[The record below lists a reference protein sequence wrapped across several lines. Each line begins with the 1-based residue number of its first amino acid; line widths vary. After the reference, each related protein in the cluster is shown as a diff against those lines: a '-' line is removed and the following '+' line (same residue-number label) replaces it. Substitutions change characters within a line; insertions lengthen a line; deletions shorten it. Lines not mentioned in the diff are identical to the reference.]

1 MTVGNQMYLWAKDL
15 FPICRSITGPGTRKT
30 LRYIKKI
37 IPKLNIRSIKSGT
50 KVFDWTIPKEWII
63 RDASIKD
70 IKGNRII
77 DFKKNNL
84 HVVGYSEPVNK
95 ILSKQKTDNLTNT
108 FFKVI
113 SSNKRFAKLSSIISQ
128 FININSQKRGDVL
141 ADVTSADELSD
152 NQKNKIYD
160 QLKSILGEKLSLN
173 FNVDNKILGGLI
185 VKIGSKMIDSSL
197 ASKIN
202 KLKVAIEGAQWK

>member
-1 MTVGNQMYLWAKDL
+1 MTSLLSSGDLISDRYASALYDLAAEKKIVYLVLEDLVFLQKCIQENKDL
-15 FPICRSITGPGTRKT
+15 KLLAKSPLITSSD
-30 LRYIKKI
+30 
-37 IPKLNIRSIKSGT
+37 KLNI
-50 KVFDWTIPKEWII
+50 FE
-63 RDASIKD
+63 
-70 IKGNRII
+70 
-77 DFKKNNL
+77 
-84 HVVGYSEPVNK
+84 K
-95 ILSKQKTDNLTNT
+95 ILSKQKADNLTNT
-108 FFKVI
+108 FLKVI

-128 FININSQKRGDVL
+128 FMNINSRKRGNVL

-152 NQKNKIYD
+152 KQKNEIKD

-197 ASKIN
+197 AFKIN